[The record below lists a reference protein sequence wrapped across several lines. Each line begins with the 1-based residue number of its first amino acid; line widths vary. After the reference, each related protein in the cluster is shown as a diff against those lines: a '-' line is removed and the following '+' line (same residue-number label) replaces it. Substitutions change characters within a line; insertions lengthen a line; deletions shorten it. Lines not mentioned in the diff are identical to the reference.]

1 MPQAEATPAPE
12 RADAPDEVLELET
25 RIAELEDLWRRALAD
40 LDNLRKRFTREVER
54 ERTNERARVAASWLP
69 VLDNL
74 ELALGHAAADPTSVI
89 EGVRSVRDQAVNVL
103 SGLGF
108 ARDEEVGQPF
118 DPARHEAVTTV
129 PGGAGVP
136 PGTVVHVVRPG
147 YGEGEQQLRPASVVV
162 AANGE

>member
-1 MPQAEATPAPE
+1 MAQPNVTPTPE
-12 RADAPDEVLELET
+12 RADAPDEVLAFET
-25 RIAELEDLWRRALAD
+25 RVRELEDLWRRALAD
-40 LDNLRKRFTREVER
+40 LDNLRKRFNREVQR
-54 ERTNERARVAASWLP
+54 ERNGERARVAASWLP

-74 ELALGHAAADPTSVI
+74 ELALGHAAADPATVM

-136 PGTVVHVVRPG
+136 PGTVLHVVRPG
-147 YGEGEQQLRPASVVV
+147 YGAGEHQLRPASVVV

>member
-1 MPQAEATPAPE
+1 MPQPEASPTSP
-12 RADAPDEVLELET
+12 RADAPEEVFELES
-25 RIAELEDLWRRALAD
+25 RVQELEDLWRRALAD

-54 ERTNERARVAASWLP
+54 ERTNERARVTASWLP

-74 ELALGHAAADPTSVI
+74 ELALGHAEADPASVI

-108 ARDEEVGQPF
+108 ARDAEVGQPF

-129 PGGAGVP
+129 PGGTDVP
-136 PGTVVHVVRPG
+136 PGTVLHVVRPG
-147 YGEGEQQLRPASVVV
+147 YGEGEHQLRPASVVV
-162 AANGE
+162 AASGE

>member
-1 MPQAEATPAPE
+1 MPQPEAIPTSE
-12 RADAPDEVLELET
+12 RADTPAAVRALES
-25 RIAELEDLWRRALAD
+25 RIDELEDLWRRALAD

-74 ELALGHAAADPTSVI
+74 ELALGHAAADPASVI

-118 DPARHEAVTTV
+118 DPARHEAVTAV

-136 PGTVVHVVRPG
+136 PGTVLHVVRPG
-147 YGEGEQQLRPASVVV
+147 YGEGEHQLRPASVVV

>member
-1 MPQAEATPAPE
+1 MPQPKATPTSE
-12 RADAPDEVLELET
+12 RADAPEGVLELES
-25 RIAELEDLWRRALAD
+25 RVKELEDLWRRALAD
-40 LDNLRKRFTREVER
+40 LDNLRKRFSREVER
-54 ERTNERARVAASWLP
+54 ERTNERARVAALWLP

-74 ELALGHAAADPTSVI
+74 ELALAHAAADPASVI
-89 EGVRSVRDQAVNVL
+89 EGVRSVRDQAVSVL

-108 ARDEEVGQPF
+108 ARDEEAGQPF

-136 PGTVVHVVRPG
+136 PGTVLHVVRPG
-147 YGEGEQQLRPASVVV
+147 YGEGEHQLRPASVVV